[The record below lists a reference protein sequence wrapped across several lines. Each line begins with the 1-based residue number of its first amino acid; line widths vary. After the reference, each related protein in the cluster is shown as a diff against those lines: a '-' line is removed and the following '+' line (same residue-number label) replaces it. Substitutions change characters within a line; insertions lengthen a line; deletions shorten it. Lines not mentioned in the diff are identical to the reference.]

1 MSRIIQLYMLA
12 KVRDLTEDSNEHT
25 SAFATNFF
33 SSFPFVLQN
42 STEQHNT
49 DEIMP
54 LAETVV
60 SFRVQSQTNT
70 AWRE

>member
-1 MSRIIQLYMLA
+1 MLA
-12 KVRDLTEDSNEHT
+12 KVRDLTEDSNNQIL
-25 SAFATNFF
+25 AFATNIFL
-33 SSFPFVLQN
+33 SFPFVLQN
-42 STEQHNT
+42 STEQHST

-60 SFRVQSQTNT
+60 SSRVQSQTNT